1 MKRLLYPASAIAA
14 IAIMVGAGVACS
26 PRDDRPT
33 GQASTASTQTATP
46 VATRTPTP
54 PASQPATTTPP
65 ASTGTAQQ
73 PATPGSTNTPAVRP
87 GGEMS
92 VVEVV
97 RLAEPSIVRIATG
110 TGVGSGFIVSED
122 GYIVTN
128 NHVVA
133 NSAGVAARQVQV
145 TLSDGTILT
154 ANVVGTDPRSDLA
167 ILKIDGGPYQALKL
181 ADLDTVEIGQDVVAI
196 GYALDL
202 RRGEGPSYSV
212 TRGIVSQKNRAIEEA
227 AILGAIQTDAAINHG
242 NSGGPLLNLYGEVVG
257 VNTSLV
263 PDRLSGSG
271 VGQGIGLA
279 VGSDTVKAVYE
290 EIRAQGSVNRGLLG
304 IRNFESL
311 RPATAR
317 ALGLPDSTRGV
328 YLSGADSVDPGGPA
342 GAAGI
347 RPGDVIVKIGDTVIR
362 NETDLAVALIR
373 ANAGDTV
380 PVDVYRD
387 AQRLTVNVTLAAA
400 SP

>member
-1 MKRLLYPASAIAA
+1 
-14 IAIMVGAGVACS
+14 
-26 PRDDRPT
+26 
-33 GQASTASTQTATP
+33 
-46 VATRTPTP
+46 
-54 PASQPATTTPP
+54 
-65 ASTGTAQQ
+65 
-73 PATPGSTNTPAVRP
+73 
-87 GGEMS
+87 MS

-145 TLSDGTILT
+145 TLSDGTVLT

-328 YLSGADSVDPGGPA
+328 YLSSADSVDPGGPA

>member
-1 MKRLLYPASAIAA
+1 MKSLLYPASALAA

-26 PRDDRPT
+26 PRDDRPIT
-33 GQASTASTQTATP
+33 QASTTTAETQTPA
-46 VATRTPTP
+46 ATRTPTP
-54 PASQPATTTPP
+54 AGQQATATPPPATSTPP
-65 ASTGTAQQ
+65 STQ
-73 PATPGSTNTPAVRP
+73 ATTSTPTPRP
-87 GGEMS
+87 DSEMT
-92 VVEVV
+92 VAEVV
-97 RLAEPSIVRIATG
+97 RLAEPSVVRIATG
-110 TGVGSGFIVSED
+110 GGVGSGFIVSED

-133 NSAGVAARQVQV
+133 SSTGAAVSQVQV
-145 TLSDGTILT
+145 TLSDGS
-154 ANVVGTDPRSDLA
+154 VVTGRVIGTDPRSDLA
-167 ILKIDGGPYQALKL
+167 ILKIDGGPYRALAL
-181 ADLDTVEIGQDVVAI
+181 ADLDKVEIGQDVVAI

-202 RRGEGPSYSV
+202 RRGEGPSFSV

-242 NSGGPLLNLYGEVVG
+242 NSGGPLLSLYGEVVG

-290 EIRAQGSVNRGLLG
+290 EIRANGAVDRGLLG
-304 IRNFESL
+304 VRNFESL

-317 ALGLPDSTRGV
+317 ALGLPEDTRGV
-328 YLSGADSVDPGGPA
+328 YLSGADSIDPGGPA
-342 GAAGI
+342 AAAGL
-347 RPGDVIVKIGDTVIR
+347 RAGDVIAKIGDTVIR

-373 ANAGDTV
+373 ANGGETV
-380 PVDVYRD
+380 PVDVYRNG
-387 AQRLTVNVTLAAA
+387 QRLTFNVTLASA
-400 SP
+400 